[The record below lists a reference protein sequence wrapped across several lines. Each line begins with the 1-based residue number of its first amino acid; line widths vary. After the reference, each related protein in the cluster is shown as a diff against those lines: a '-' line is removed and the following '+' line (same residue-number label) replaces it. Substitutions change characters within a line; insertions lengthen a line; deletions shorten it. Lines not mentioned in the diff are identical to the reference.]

1 MIAAVADPHAT
12 VWYLLGDSRLSS
24 RARATIDEAASSGN
38 QIGVSAITLAEVIY
52 LTEKGRLAT
61 EVLDRLFAALQGE
74 EVFVEVPFHQAVAQ
88 AMRGV
93 SRSEV
98 PDLPDRI
105 IAATGVCLG
114 APVISRDS
122 KIRASSV
129 NTIW

>member
-1 MIAAVADPHAT
+1 MRPLRIPTPPSGICLAT
-12 VWYLLGDSRLSS
+12 HGCRPGLGMRSTTRP
-24 RARATIDEAASSGN
+24 AR
-38 QIGVSAITLAEVIY
+38 IGVSAITLAEVIY

-61 EVLDRLFAALQGE
+61 EVLDKLFEALQGE